1 MWGRTLIMEFRKSWR
16 GFTIF
21 ILVVVII
28 SAGMAQLFPVISEA
42 FEEEMEELE
51 GMEYVHLEIEDEII
65 HLSWVE
71 VEDAVEYVVVED
83 RHPYMMMSREVNKT
97 EMNRTTI
104 PHPEDEVR
112 YFAVKYLTNDSAEV
126 PLGMAS
132 TVEPTDPMEELMD
145 TAFYRMF
152 TAGRA
157 DVTFQ
162 EMEGFMSVE
171 LYSWWILLVGVYLS
185 YLSVKS
191 ITEDYEERRMDVI
204 FSTPIPRKQY
214 ILEKFSALALF
225 TLILVSLSG
234 SMLMLSVRAVGEPGG
249 WEFLVSLLISWP
261 MLMVII
267 AFSMLFAVVTQSSR
281 KAVGGSFAVI
291 LIQYALFMA
300 GHMVESLEP
309 VLPFTIS
316 YYWDYNSVLLDGVVY
331 PWQILLLLGLVVA
344 AFAATLK
351 VFQNSDIPS

>member
-1 MWGRTLIMEFRKSWR
+1 MWGRTLTMEFRKSWR

-28 SAGMAQLFPVISEA
+28 SAGMAQLFPVISDA

-51 GMEYVHLEIEDEII
+51 GMEYVHLVVEDEII

-71 VEDAVEYVVVED
+71 VEDAVQFVILED
-83 RHPYMMMSREVNKT
+83 SHPYMMMSWEVNRT
-97 EMNRTTI
+97 DMNRTTI
-104 PHPEDEVR
+104 HHPEDEVR
-112 YFAVKYLTNDSAEV
+112 YFAVKYLTNDSAEI

-152 TAGRA
+152 TAGRS
-157 DVTFQ
+157 DVTF
-162 EMEGFMSVE
+162 EEIEGFMSVE

-204 FSTPIPRKQY
+204 FSTPLPRKQY
-214 ILEKFSALALF
+214 ILEKFSGLALF

-249 WEFLVSLLISWP
+249 SQFLVSLLISWP
-261 MLMVII
+261 MLTVII
-267 AFSMLFAVVTQSSR
+267 AFSMLLAVVTKRSR
-281 KAVGGSFAVI
+281 KAVGCSFAVI
-291 LIQYALFMA
+291 LIQYAMFMA

-309 VLPFTIS
+309 ILPFTIS

-331 PWQILLLLGLVVA
+331 LWQIILMLVVA
-344 AFAATLK
+344 GAF
-351 VFQNSDIPS
+351 VFLTAYHFQDSDIPA